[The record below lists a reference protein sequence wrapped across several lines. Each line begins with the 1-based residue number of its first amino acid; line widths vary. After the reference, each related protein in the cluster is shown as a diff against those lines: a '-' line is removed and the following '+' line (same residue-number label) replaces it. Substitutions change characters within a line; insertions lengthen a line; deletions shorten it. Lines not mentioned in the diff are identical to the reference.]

1 MVSSG
6 INDVVIAS
14 VLTEKIYLKKLMV
27 MIIII
32 IIIIIIMNRLQETMV
47 VSSHQKLTSAIKLRP
62 EKVRVDIKF
71 DALQVSLHREL
82 LGVKLVENLSGNLY

>member
-1 MVSSG
+1 MVSSC

-14 VLTEKIYLKKLMV
+14 VLTEKIHLKKLMV

-32 IIIIIIMNRLQETMV
+32 IIIIIIINKLQETMV
-47 VSSHQKLTSAIKLRP
+47 VSGHQKLTSAIKLRP
-62 EKVRVDIKF
+62 EKVRLDIKF

-82 LGVKLVENLSGNLY
+82 LGVKLVENISGNLY